1 MGKLSHRFASPFDA
15 EQFFRQ
21 TTVQQSSRESA
32 NPPQSSA
39 VSLPPIQPAP
49 PAPVS
54 TLHGTPNDMQISMGS
69 AFSPTGAME
78 SCRTALA
85 PFETG
90 VKLDIL
96 SLLFSEVAKGFPMP
110 DVPQDFLR
118 LSMAAMHRLHT
129 SGRSNTVYLLAKA
142 LGTMRADN
150 SDSLL
155 PVSRMPMGLLEY
167 TIAFFAATSIQQVCI

>member
-1 MGKLSHRFASPFDA
+1 
-15 EQFFRQ
+15 
-21 TTVQQSSRESA
+21 
-32 NPPQSSA
+32 
-39 VSLPPIQPAP
+39 
-49 PAPVS
+49 
-54 TLHGTPNDMQISMGS
+54 MQISMGS

-142 LGTMRADN
+142 LGTMRADD

-167 TIAFFAATSIQQVCI
+167 TIAFFAATSIQQVCIIVVINWRSYYILYCRFLVRKTIGSGCRHSMLCLVVK